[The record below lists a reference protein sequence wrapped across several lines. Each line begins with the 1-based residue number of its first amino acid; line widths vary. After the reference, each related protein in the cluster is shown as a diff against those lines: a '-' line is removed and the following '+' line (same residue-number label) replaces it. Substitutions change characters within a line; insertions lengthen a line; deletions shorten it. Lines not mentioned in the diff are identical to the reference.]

1 MAAREKRI
9 MKAIEEQPKSK
20 LMVHLRVTEK
30 LTDEEA
36 SDESIRL
43 LMSKHACTLLNTRKF
58 TRLLAFTDKYA
69 IAFAEVQGTGGVKEE
84 VIDAIDDEDVM
95 EWIDEEEYESEEDTD
110 EDEDEDT
117 DEPDEKRVTDDAMDL
132 S

>member
-9 MKAIEEQPKSK
+9 MKAIEELPKSK
-20 LMVHLRVTEK
+20 FMGHLRVTEK

-43 LMSKHACTLLNTRKF
+43 FMCKHACNLLNTRKF
-58 TRLLAFTDKYA
+58 TRLLPFTDKYA
-69 IAFAEVQGTGGVKEE
+69 IAFAEVQRTGGVKEG

-110 EDEDEDT
+110 EEDT
-117 DEPDEKRVTDDAMDL
+117 DEEDADEKKAADDAMDL